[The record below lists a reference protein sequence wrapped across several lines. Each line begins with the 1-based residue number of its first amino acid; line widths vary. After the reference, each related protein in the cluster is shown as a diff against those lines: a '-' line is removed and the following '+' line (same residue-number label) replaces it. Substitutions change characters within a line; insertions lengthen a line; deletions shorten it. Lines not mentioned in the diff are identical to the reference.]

1 MKLSLGE
8 QVFISCIG
16 LEHEPQSDSSFD
28 PCRSDDSDDAALAPK
43 GGRAWA
49 RGRPPERVG
58 RSKDAYTTSH
68 RWRGPMKITT
78 SLLAGAA
85 LLVGIAVA
93 TAPCPQIRRHPRRV
107 GQVRRAHR
115 VPAGLA
121 RGAAGAEGRRHSV
134 QRARALARPRFS
146 HAYLW
151 GLIAKVFL
159 CLIRQS
165 LHTGDA

>member
-1 MKLSLGE
+1 
-8 QVFISCIG
+8 
-16 LEHEPQSDSSFD
+16 
-28 PCRSDDSDDAALAPK
+28 
-43 GGRAWA
+43 
-49 RGRPPERVG
+49 
-58 RSKDAYTTSH
+58 
-68 RWRGPMKITT
+68 MKITT

-93 TAPCPQIRRHPRRV
+93 TALP
-107 GQVRRAHR
+107 AHKSADT
-115 VPAGLA
+115 PGGWGKSAEHIGSGGSGA
-121 RGAAGAEGRRHSV
+121 GAAGAEGRRHSV

-159 CLIRQS
+159 CLIRRS

>member
-1 MKLSLGE
+1 
-8 QVFISCIG
+8 
-16 LEHEPQSDSSFD
+16 
-28 PCRSDDSDDAALAPK
+28 
-43 GGRAWA
+43 
-49 RGRPPERVG
+49 
-58 RSKDAYTTSH
+58 
-68 RWRGPMKITT
+68 MKITT

-93 TAPCPQIRRHPRRV
+93 TAQSLPTNPPTP
-107 GQVRRAHR
+107 RRAHR